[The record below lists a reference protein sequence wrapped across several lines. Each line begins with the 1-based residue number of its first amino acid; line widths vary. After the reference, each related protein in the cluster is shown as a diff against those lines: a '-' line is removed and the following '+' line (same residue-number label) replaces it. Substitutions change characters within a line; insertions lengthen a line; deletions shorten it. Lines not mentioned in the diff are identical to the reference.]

1 MIKLNGRNDNAII
14 ERLLAISF
22 KSYFTSNE
30 NTLADTRS
38 EAQRGNGYYKTS
50 EFRKKY
56 RVALFHYLLKFG
68 KHKLY
73 ICKEAERDTKL
84 YLEDNNDMLAWF
96 KENYQST
103 EDQKQY
109 VRISDVFNMWKQS
122 ENYINLPKA
131 TKRKMNRNYFI
142 NEHIYGNPDMR
153 KMYSRQF
160 KVKDDTTGVV
170 IKTISNVIYGYKK
183 QANCLIKDDDD
194 DCSDDNENENE
205 NENENFD
212 KEE

>member
-1 MIKLNGRNDNAII
+1 
-14 ERLLAISF
+14 
-22 KSYFTSNE
+22 
-30 NTLADTRS
+30 
-38 EAQRGNGYYKTS
+38 
-50 EFRKKY
+50 
-56 RVALFHYLLKFG
+56 
-68 KHKLY
+68 
-73 ICKEAERDTKL
+73 
-84 YLEDNNDMLAWF
+84 LAWF

-160 KVKDDTTGVV
+160 KVKDENGVV

-183 QANCLIKDDDD
+183 QTNCLIKDDDDDD

-205 NENENFD
+205 NEFD
-212 KEE
+212 KE